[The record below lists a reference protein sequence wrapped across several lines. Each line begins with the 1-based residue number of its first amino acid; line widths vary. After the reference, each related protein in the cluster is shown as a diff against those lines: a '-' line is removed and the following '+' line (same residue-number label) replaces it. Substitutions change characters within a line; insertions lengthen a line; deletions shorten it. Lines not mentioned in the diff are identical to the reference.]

1 VLELAHRLLE
11 RIALDPTRLLA
22 GTRTSV
28 KNTSQKCRLV
38 VMSLIGRTSMPGV
51 SIGTMISLM
60 PCVGRAVGADVRQMR

>member
-1 VLELAHRLLE
+1 MVWPNAPPCL
-11 RIALDPTRLLA
+11 PTRFPF

-38 VMSLIGRTSMPGV
+38 VMSVMRRISMPGV

-60 PCVGRAVGADVRQMR
+60 PAWGGPSFDVRQMR